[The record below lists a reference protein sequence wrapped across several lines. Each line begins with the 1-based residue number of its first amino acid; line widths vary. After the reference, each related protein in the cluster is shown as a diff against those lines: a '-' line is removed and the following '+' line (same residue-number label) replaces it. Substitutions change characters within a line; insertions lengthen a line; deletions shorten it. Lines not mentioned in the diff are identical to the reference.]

1 MTTILASLFSD
12 DRLLTFLSGLGLLA
26 LFFWYFATD
35 FERKKRNIG
44 SIIVALIAVFSLLS
58 SYPKDIGAT
67 SSLAKQ
73 RFQKLTISK
82 VVSTLSEDHHSPCEF
97 NPLLILKA
105 PRCP

>member
-12 DRLLTFLSGLGLLA
+12 DRLLTFLAGLGLLA

-58 SYPKDIGAT
+58 IIPKGHWRNIITGKTA
-67 SSLAKQ
+67 
-73 RFQKLTISK
+73 
-82 VVSTLSEDHHSPCEF
+82 LSEAHNLKGGILTLGF
-97 NPLLILKA
+97 NH
-105 PRCP
+105 RH